1 MEQQLRKKAIERY
14 LQGEQAKSIYQDL
27 NRSKNWFFKW
37 LKRYQAGDPNWCE
50 DQSKAPKRSPQK
62 LSDVEKQRIIQT
74 RKRLED
80 ERFAQIGVSAIKWE
94 LRKSGNDLPSDST
107 INRVL
112 TAEGLIK
119 KNTVRC
125 QRS

>member
-14 LQGEQAKSIYQDL
+14 LQGEQPKGIYQDL

-37 LKRYQAGDPNWCE
+37 LKRYQTGDPNWFE

-62 LSDVEKQRIIQT
+62 LSDVKRQRIIET

-112 TAEGLIK
+112 KTEGLIK
-119 KNTVRC
+119 KNTVC
-125 QRS
+125 SQRS